1 MIVRRD
7 ELISGQ
13 YFVAIAGV
21 AAMRHILLA
30 PSDVM
35 PRLEDARRVIAH
47 LDEFPNNIRIPVV
60 ECDVIE
66 GYDAWAPVYDSGPNA
81 ATERDSEV
89 VRELLEPLPRGRA
102 LDAACGTGRQSLLLT
117 ELGYEVEGVDLNETM
132 LAIARARVP
141 DGHFVQGRLDAI
153 PHEDASFD
161 VAVCSLALTHIPELL
176 PGLSELARVVKPGG
190 YAVLSDIHPVAVHLG
205 ISAGIPRSRHHR
217 RDRAGAQPPARGE
230 RVRHRLPR
238 DRVGDLRVRRA
249 RDARVRVERPP
260 CIPGAA
266 RRGARCVRGAAVPS
280 RMEAAASQRLT

>member
-35 PRLEDARRVIAH
+35 PRLDDARRVIAH

-190 YAVLSDIHPVAVHLG
+190 YAVLSDIHPLAVHLG
-205 ISAGIPRSRHHR
+205 ISAGF
-217 RDRAGAQPPARGE
+217 RAPDITEGIVQVPNLLHEVSEYVTGFLATGWEICECVEPVMPESALSGHPAYP
-230 RVRHRLPR
+230 VLP
-238 DRVGDLRVRRA
+238 
-249 RDARVRVERPP
+249 DA
-260 CIPGAA
+260 
-266 RRGARCVRGAAVPS
+266 VRGAFEGLPFLLAWKLRRS
-280 RMEAAASQRLT
+280 AS